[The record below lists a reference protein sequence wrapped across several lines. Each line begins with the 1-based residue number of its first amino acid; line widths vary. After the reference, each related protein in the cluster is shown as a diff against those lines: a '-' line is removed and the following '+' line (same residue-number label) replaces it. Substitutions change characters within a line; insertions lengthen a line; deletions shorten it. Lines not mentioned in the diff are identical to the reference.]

1 MALRWLCAVLLVLP
15 GACGDCAQPP
25 RFAFAESTGSPQESY
40 TVGTALRYK
49 CRPGYTMARGK
60 SPIVTCVSNS
70 SWSVDP
76 DFCIGKSCGPP
87 DIMNGKFEYTTNLL
101 FGATINYTCN
111 TGYRLYG
118 KSSVQCIL
126 KNNEVT
132 WDSIPYCAIIPCLPP
147 PSITNGQLNNGNR
160 DFTFGMAVTYSCNE
174 GFALIGNA
182 TIHCTADEDLEG
194 QWSGPAPECKVV
206 RCENP
211 EVKNGRRL
219 SGFGIRHAY
228 KDTVTFKC
236 NPGHFLNGSSVV
248 TCEADSTWEPPL
260 PTCDPF
266 HCGPAPHFPFA
277 EVTSDVA
284 EGFVAGTE
292 LKYQCKPGY
301 TAASGKSSVVTC
313 LRNGTWSA
321 DVDFCIR
328 QQCAPPMIENG
339 NVTADNFLF
348 ETVVTFTCH
357 PGYELKKS
365 PYAKCV
371 VSGKGVDWDTA
382 PPYCEIIPCL
392 PPPPIKNG
400 QLNNGNR
407 DFTFG
412 MAVTYSCNEGFALIG
427 NATIHCT
434 VDEDLKGQ
442 WSGPA
447 PECKGLLPN
456 VLCEEPPRIE
466 NGMHNGTKGTDFSH
480 GTVVAYKCKEGF
492 TLAGAAFLQCIA
504 GDKSWGDWNKPAP
517 ECRGGASMII
527 AGIFPLLLAM
537 LIMDI

>member
-1 MALRWLCAVLLVLP
+1 LALPGMALRWLCAVLLMLP

-25 RFAFAESTGSPQESY
+25 RFAFAELTGSPQEPY
-40 TVGTALRYK
+40 TVGTRLRYK
-49 CRPGYTMARGK
+49 CRPGYTLGRGK
-60 SPIVTCVSNS
+60 SPVVTCVSNS
-70 SWSVDP
+70 SWSMDP

-101 FGATINYTCN
+101 FGARVTYTCN
-111 TGYRLYG
+111 TGYRLFG
-118 KSSVQCIL
+118 ASSVQCIL

-132 WDSIPYCAIIPCLPP
+132 WEKLPHCEIIPCLPP
-147 PSITNGQLNNGNR
+147 PPIMNGQFSNGNS
-160 DFTFGMAVTYSCNE
+160 DFTFGMTVTYSCNE
-174 GFALIGNA
+174 GLALIGDA
-182 TIHCTADEDLEG
+182 TIHCTADEDLKG
-194 QWSGPAPECKVV
+194 QWSGPAPECRVV
-206 RCENP
+206 RCEYP

-219 SGFGIRHAY
+219 SGFGTRHAY
-228 KDTVTFKC
+228 KDTVTFEC

-248 TCEADSTWEPPL
+248 TCEADGMWEPPL

-277 EVTSDVA
+277 ELTSDVA
-284 EGFVAGTE
+284 GGFVAGTE

-348 ETVVTFTCH
+348 ETVVMFTCH
-357 PGYELKKS
+357 PGAQVPQTS
-365 PYAKCV
+365 
-371 VSGKGVDWDTA
+371 VS
-382 PPYCEIIPCL
+382 YLMEMFL
-392 PPPPIKNG
+392 
-400 QLNNGNR
+400 LLLFR
-407 DFTFG
+407 
-412 MAVTYSCNEGFALIG
+412 
-427 NATIHCT
+427 
-434 VDEDLKGQ
+434 
-442 WSGPA
+442 
-447 PECKGLLPN
+447 LLPDT
-456 VLCEEPPRIE
+456 LCEEPPGIE

-504 GDKSWGDWNKPAP
+504 GDKSRGDWNKPAP
-517 ECRGGASMII
+517 ECRGDNLYVCLAASLS
-527 AGIFPLLLAM
+527 PVLLLPF
-537 LIMDI
+537 